1 MSESQYKNPISQKLA
16 TLFENR
22 QTEAISKLDLEQ
34 IEAADWK
41 IFQSNDPELQG
52 LGIRSISGQ
61 CAVAVRATD
70 KPLGVVN
77 LAVGGT
83 GSLVVFDNHAWSGT
97 INTNIRISNDGCF
110 LFFGNLTNSV
120 LNLTNIFMRSKF
132 QNLFFGYDAS
142 AVAMN
147 IEMEGEN
154 RTVMVGD
161 DLLASSDIWIRN
173 ADMHAIFDLDNF
185 QLING
190 PSDTLIE
197 RHVWLS
203 QSALIL
209 NCRYIGGGSIVG
221 AKAMVKKEVP
231 RLSVVG
237 GVPHKVLRKN
247 TSWGRAVSHM
257 TPSEREV
264 IEMLRSLPP
273 IVPPSA

>member
-1 MSESQYKNPISQKLA
+1 MSESQYQSPISQKLA
-16 TLFENR
+16 SLFENR
-22 QTEAISKLDLEQ
+22 HIIAISKLDLEQ
-34 IEAADWK
+34 IETADWK

-61 CAVAVRATD
+61 CAVAVRTTD

-77 LAVGGT
+77 LAINGA
-83 GSLVVFDNHAWSGT
+83 GSLVVFDNHAWSGA
-97 INTNIRISNDGCF
+97 INTNIRINSDGCF
-110 LFFGNLTNSV
+110 VFFGNLTNSV

-147 IEMEGEN
+147 IEMEGER

-173 ADMHAIFDLDNF
+173 ADMHAIFDLDSF

-190 PSDTLIE
+190 PSDTVIE

-203 QSALIL
+203 QSALVL

-221 AKAMVKKEVP
+221 AKAVVKKDVP

-237 GVPHKVLRKN
+237 GVPQKTLRKN

-264 IEMLRSLPP
+264 IELLRSLPP
-273 IVPPSA
+273 VVPPSE

>member
-1 MSESQYKNPISQKLA
+1 MSENKYQNPISQKLA
-16 TLFENR
+16 SLFENR
-22 QTEAISKLDLEQ
+22 QSKAISKLDLEQ
-34 IEAADWK
+34 IETADWK
-41 IFQSNDPELQG
+41 IFQSNDPELQR
-52 LGIRSISGQ
+52 LGIRSVSGR
-61 CAVAVRATD
+61 CAVAVRATE
-70 KPLGVVN
+70 KPLGVIN
-77 LAVGGT
+77 LAINGG
-83 GSLVVFDNHAWSGT
+83 GSLIVFDNHAWSGT
-97 INTNIRISNDGCF
+97 INTNIRINNDGCF
-110 LFFGNLTNSV
+110 VFFGNLTNRV
-120 LNLTNIFMRSKF
+120 LNLSNIFMRSKF

-185 QLING
+185 QLINA
-190 PSDTLIE
+190 PSDTVIE

-203 QSALIL
+203 QSSLVL

-221 AKAMVKKEVP
+221 AKAIIKKDVP

-237 GVPHKVLRKN
+237 GAPQKTLRTN

-257 TPSEREV
+257 APSEREV
-264 IEMLRSLPP
+264 IELLRSLPP
-273 IVPPSA
+273 VIPPGA